1 MEKAVLAVWVA
12 GVGIANV
19 LIAAPLTVKAVVE
32 PVCPDSVAVS
42 VVEVAL

>member
-19 LIAAPLTVKAVVE
+19 LIAAPLTVKAPVE